1 VRAELRTFLTSRG
14 YEDLFARYIDPDDTT
29 SFSKAYNRSVI
40 SSVTDMIFHATLH
53 LEYDGRSLPWVMD
66 LINML
71 PMGALDMVS
80 PERAFQALTSEI

>member
-1 VRAELRTFLTSRG
+1 MHTFLTSRG
-14 YEDLFARYIDPDDTT
+14 YEDLYVRYIDPDDTT

-53 LEYDGRSLPWVMD
+53 LEHYGRSLPWVMD
-66 LINML
+66 RINTL

-80 PERAFQALTSEI
+80 PERAFQALTSEM